1 MNASVNAGSS
11 RVAWSQIAAILHPWR
26 WLLLGVALVVLLGAL
41 AEVAPPLLIQR
52 VIDGQLA
59 RRNAAGLATL
69 ALFYLLAV
77 AAVQLFGF
85 LTNYLTALAAQG
97 ALHDLRVRLFDHLQR
112 LPLSYY
118 DQTPLGDSISRCTAD
133 IDTVDTLFSSGVAK
147 LVADLVRLVTVA
159 GAMILLSPLLALA
172 AALVVP
178 PLVLVTNF
186 FRIRVRD
193 AERANRH
200 AVGLLNTHLQE
211 TFGGV
216 EVIRAFGQ
224 EKGFV
229 VRFRGVLRVALTAY
243 NHATRYAS
251 LYPPLMGTL
260 AAIATAFLLWIGT
273 RSWLEAWIISLGTL
287 TAFVLLFRS
296 FFQPITALGDEWQTV
311 QSALSGLER
320 IFAVLA
326 LPTAVEFKQEQAQVQ
341 PYARPMTGAAS
352 TAPAIEVRNVIFGY
366 QPDQPVLQA
375 LSFDVAAG
383 EQVALV
389 GRTGAG
395 KSSVLNLLS
404 GLYAPWHGAVRVVGY
419 DPYLLAEDA
428 RRSLI
433 GVAPQM
439 TQLFSGSVWENLTLG
454 DRSVSLAEVTLAA
467 ALTGAEALIDA
478 LPQGYATVL
487 GIGGNGVQLSAG
499 QRQLLTL
506 TRALVW
512 QPPVLLLD
520 EATAAIDS
528 AGEAALRAALRAG
541 GEQRAVLIVAHR
553 LATARS
559 TDRVIVL
566 EAGCIIEEGA
576 PAELIRRGGRFA
588 ALLELEAAGWDWR
601 AAEAPLHFA
610 KSL

>member
-1 MNASVNAGSS
+1 MNRPLNSGTA
-11 RVAWSQIAAILHPWR
+11 RIAWSHIAAILYPWR
-26 WLLLGVALVVLLGAL
+26 RLLLGVALVVVLGAL
-41 AEVAPPLLIQR
+41 AEVVPPLIIQR
-52 VIDGQLA
+52 VIDVPLA
-59 RRNAAGLATL
+59 QRNADGLATL
-69 ALFYLLAV
+69 ALLYLLAV
-77 AAVQLFGF
+77 TTAQFLGF

-147 LVADLVRLVTVA
+147 LMADLVRLITVA
-159 GAMILLSPLLALA
+159 GAMILLSLPLSLA

-186 FRIRVRD
+186 FRVHVRD

-224 EKGFV
+224 EQSFV
-229 VRFRGVLRVALTAY
+229 ARFRGALRMALAAY
-243 NHATRYAS
+243 NRATLYAS
-251 LYPPLMGTL
+251 FYPPLMGTL
-260 AAIATAFLLWIGT
+260 AAIATAFLLWTGT
-273 RSWLEAWIISLGTL
+273 RPWLDAWSISLGTL

-320 IFAVLA
+320 IFAVLS
-326 LPTAVEFKQEQAQVQ
+326 LPAAIEFQQEQTRVQ
-341 PYARPMTGAAS
+341 PRPQAVTGVANKPA
-352 TAPAIEVRNVIFGY
+352 AIELRDLFFGY
-366 QPDQPVLQA
+366 QPDQPILHG
-375 LSFDVAAG
+375 LSFSVAAG

-395 KSSVLNLLS
+395 KSSILSLLS
-404 GLYAPWHGAVRVVGY
+404 GLYAPWSGAVCVAGH
-419 DPYLLAEDA
+419 DPYLLVEDE
-428 RRSLI
+428 RRRVI

-454 DRSVSLAEVTLAA
+454 DQMVALADVVRAA
-467 ALTGAEALIDA
+467 TLTGANVLIDA

-487 GIGGNGVQLSAG
+487 GGGGNGVQLSAG
-499 QRQLLTL
+499 QRQLLTV

-528 AGEAALRAALRAG
+528 AGEAALRAALRAD
-541 GEQRAVLIVAHR
+541 GEQRAILIVAHR
-553 LATARS
+553 LATSLNA
-559 TDRVIVL
+559 DRVIVL
-566 EAGCIIEEGA
+566 EAGRVIEEGT

-588 ALLELEAAGWDWR
+588 AMLELEAAGWDWR
-601 AAEAPLHFA
+601 SASAIESFSH
-610 KSL
+610 